1 MESMRDFSDRIAD
14 SLASG
19 SVPWREIPAEL
30 GLPLRFDGR
39 PFGGASVLSLWMVA
53 EEKGFE
59 RPTWLSRQRIDELG
73 GRLMEGATP
82 ATAFVGGRRPR
93 RQPGPAGRLATVE
106 EWRAADVWCVDEI
119 DGLASHLYRGADEL
133 RRARHSPVS
142 GIDRGRDGRFGAF
155 IETLDGWEGTEA
167 LTAGAE
173 AEALVRW
180 TASPARMN
188 RDVARAGEGLVTEIG
203 AAALLAECG
212 LATHA
217 LGPARLDAADA
228 WAETVAMMRDD
239 ERVVFRVARD
249 ATDAVEWLRRRAPGY
264 RQFAAAVSG
273 QMFRADSLRG
283 SSVGGV
289 AGEVLADPG
298 MVAGSAV
305 PARVT
310 DELAALLAARRAR
323 RVTGEALGFR
333 HRPVPAGDDGGAWR
347 ATAASLIRDVADL
360 DLETPRVRAAV
371 EAEVAVA
378 AARPADVV
386 SAERFVADFRD
397 VTHRRV
403 QMADLTAQHT
413 RAMSVG
419 EVAIRL

>member
-14 SLASG
+14 SLTSG
-19 SVPWREIPAEL
+19 SVPWRETPAEL

-53 EEKGFE
+53 GEKGFE
-59 RPTWLSRQRIDELG
+59 RPIWLSRQRIDELG
-73 GRLMEGATP
+73 GRLKEGASP

-93 RQPGPAGRLATVE
+93 HLPGSAGGLATVE
-106 EWRAADVWCVDEI
+106 VWRAADVWCVDEI
-119 DGLASHLYRGADEL
+119 DGLAGHLYRGAGEL
-133 RRARHSPVS
+133 RRTGLAPDPAVE
-142 GIDRGRDGRFGAF
+142 RGRDGRFGAF
-155 IETLDGWEGTEA
+155 IETLEGWEGTEA
-167 LTAGAE
+167 LTAGEE
-173 AEALVRW
+173 AAALVRW

-203 AAALLAECG
+203 AAVLLAECG

-217 LGPARLDAADA
+217 LGPARIDAAAA

-239 ERVVFRVARD
+239 ERMVFRVARD

-264 RQFAAAVSG
+264 RQFAVSASG
-273 QMFRADSLRG
+273 QMFRTDSQRG
-283 SSVGGV
+283 PSVDGM

-298 MVAGSAV
+298 MVVDSAV
-305 PARVT
+305 ALRVA
-310 DELAALLAARRAR
+310 DELAPLLAARRAR

-333 HRPVPAGDDGGAWR
+333 HRPVPVGDDGGSWR

-386 SAERFVADFRD
+386 SAERFVADFRQQ
-397 VTHRRV
+397 TQQRLA
-403 QMADLTAQHT
+403 MSDLTAQHT